1 MFYGILNEKSEFL
14 IFAALINPGDSVI
27 DVGANIGM
35 HTIASS
41 IRVGHAWQVVSF
53 QRDSRAYPLLE
64 ENIKINSLLKK
75 IILRRLC
82 LSDIEGKIRF
92 YETDEHCMSGIFG
105 NSRSKINQVTEYPVN
120 TLDNELQDAGVN
132 AIDQIKIDVEGSEAK
147 VLKGAMGILGNSD
160 AYILLEV

>member
-53 QRDSRAYPLLE
+53 ERDSRAYPLLE

-75 IILRRLC
+75 
-82 LSDIEGKIRF
+82 
-92 YETDEHCMSGIFG
+92 
-105 NSRSKINQVTEYPVN
+105 
-120 TLDNELQDAGVN
+120 
-132 AIDQIKIDVEGSEAK
+132 
-147 VLKGAMGILGNSD
+147 
-160 AYILLEV
+160 